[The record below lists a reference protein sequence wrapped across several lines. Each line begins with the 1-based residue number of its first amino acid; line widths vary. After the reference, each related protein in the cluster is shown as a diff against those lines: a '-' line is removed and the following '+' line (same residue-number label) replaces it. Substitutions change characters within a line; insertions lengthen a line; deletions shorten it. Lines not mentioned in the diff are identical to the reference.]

1 MPVSALCD
9 LLGTLRRSGRKV
21 FVVHDFD
28 KSGFSIVST
37 LRRGTRGS
45 WGTGDVVDLGFRLED
60 IQGLEREPVTYR
72 GDPRPNLRQ
81 NGATKEEIGILVQ
94 SSGHGQYYG
103 ERVELNAMTSE
114 QFIEWLERKLTEAG
128 IEKLIPEN
136 ETLVAAYRR
145 AVFLQRM
152 KEEQDKV
159 REQILRQSIEVPD
172 SLANQ
177 VRDEINDSPEL
188 AWDEVVWRIAANG
201 TEADCD

>member
-28 KSGFSIVST
+28 KSGFSIVET

-45 WGTGDVVDLGFRLED
+45 WGKGEVVDLGFRLED
-60 IQGLEREPVTYR
+60 IKGLETEPVTYH
-72 GDPRPNLRQ
+72 GDPMWNLRD
-81 NGATKEEIGILVQ
+81 NGATKEEIEILVQ
-94 SSGHGQYYG
+94 SSRYGYYEG

-114 QFIEWLERKLTEAG
+114 QFIEWLERKLVEAG

-136 ETLVAAYRR
+136 ETLVSAYRR

-152 KEEQDKV
+152 QDAQDKV

-188 AWDEVVWRIAANG
+188 AWDEVVWNIAENS